1 METYHN
7 NGLDSVFADPGREG
21 VTGMAY
27 DRGRFRVVTLRNIAL
42 TAPYMH
48 GARAAASHRRREKS
62 AACRLSVSDVCRG
75 PNRQGYRGSDQA
87 ADAFAADLAAMP
99 RSTALAKDKQGME
112 HSFSGVALRDIFKE
126 AGVTTGRQL
135 RGENMVK
142 YVLVTCADNYRVVFS
157 LAELDSSFT
166 DRVVIL
172 ADQMEGKPLP
182 AGVGPFR
189 IIVPGEKKPARN
201 CFQVTGIAVKFAKD

>member
-1 METYHN
+1 MR
-7 NGLDSVFADPGREG
+7 LVVFVVAAFMLTASAKAQTAGSGAPGSDVVK
-21 VTGMAY
+21 VTGE
-27 DRGRFRVVTLRNIAL
+27 VTKPL
-42 TAPYMH
+42 T
-48 GARAAASHRRREKS
+48 
-62 AACRLSVSDVCRG
+62 LS
-75 PNRQGYRGSDQA
+75 
-87 ADAFAADLAAMP
+87 AADLAAMP
-99 RSTALAKDKQGME
+99 RTTAVAKDKQGVE

-135 RGENMVK
+135 RGENLAK
-142 YVLVTCADNYRVVFS
+142 YVLVTCADNYQVVFS